1 MHSNAAVFARHD
13 EECLH
18 SQQSQFTMNQRHTYE
33 QLQHNTLNLENSDV
47 SDLTVHDSEKMEL
60 WPDSAMLNDQT
71 AFNDMIDS
79 HSGAAVNNDF
89 VTSMFEIPESSI
101 SSFASLPSISNE
113 STWNLAYET
122 SNVKETRTEGQSSTL
137 SGERI
142 YHNLETSNGKLIFNV
157 LN

>member
-1 MHSNAAVFARHD
+1 MHSNGAVFTRHD

-33 QLQHNTLNLENSDV
+33 QLKCNTLNLENSDV
-47 SDLTVHDSEKMEL
+47 SYLTVHDSEKIEL
-60 WPDSAMLNDQT
+60 WPDSAMLVDQT
-71 AFNDMIDS
+71 AINDMIDN

-89 VTSMFEIPESSI
+89 VSSLFEIPESSI
-101 SSFASLPSISNE
+101 SPLASLPSISNQ

-122 SNVKETRTEGQSSTL
+122 SNVKETRTEGPSSTL

-142 YHNLETSNGKLIFNV
+142 YHNLQTSNGKVTFLSY
-157 LN
+157 